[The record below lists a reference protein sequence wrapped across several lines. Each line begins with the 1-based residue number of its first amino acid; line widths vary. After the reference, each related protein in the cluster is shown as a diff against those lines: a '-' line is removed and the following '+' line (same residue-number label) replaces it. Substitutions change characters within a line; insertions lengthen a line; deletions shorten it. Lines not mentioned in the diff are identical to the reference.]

1 MKKSSIS
8 IVLMFIFVLA
18 CFAADLTGTYKG
30 SIIYQDNK
38 IDLTY
43 KLKAEGEK
51 LIGSI
56 NSEYGEI
63 PLMDG
68 KIAGK
73 DFSYKIDIGSGP
85 MESKGKFMGDSIV
98 VTSKFGDR
106 EVKNT
111 FKRVAE

>member
-1 MKKSSIS
+1 MKKASIS
-8 IVLMFIFVLA
+8 IVLLFLFVLV
-18 CFAADLTGTYKG
+18 CLAADLTGTYKG
-30 SIIYQDNK
+30 SVIYQDNK

-68 KIAGK
+68 KISGK

-85 MESKGKFMGDSIV
+85 MESKGKFMGDSILI
-98 VTSKFGDR
+98 TSKFGDR
-106 EVKNT
+106 EVKYT
-111 FKRVAE
+111 FKRVVE